1 LHSAARRST
10 LVAVSAEPTHDPR
23 DSPSQRFRLLARG
36 LVLLLAGIGLGVGGF
51 RLWQRGWLSGW
62 NWTALLALATFAAVV
77 TALLP
82 IVREEQ
88 RRRRQA
94 DLLRFRFWIQF
105 SKLRWLLVNLE
116 QHREATTFFSPGVGG
131 EELHNIEVLLAQAH
145 ILEIEEYDWLIF
157 TVNTALPYYGLPLRE
172 VARHA
177 PRLVWAIDA
186 TLARLNRPHAH
197 RNAPTV

>member
-1 LHSAARRST
+1 M
-10 LVAVSAEPTHDPR
+10 
-23 DSPSQRFRLLARG
+23 LL
-36 LVLLLAGIGLGVGGF
+36 LLLAGGGLGAGGV
-51 RLWQRGWLSGW
+51 RLWQRGAFAAW
-62 NWTALLALATFAAVV
+62 NWTAVLAFATCAAVV
-77 TALLP
+77 TALVP

-105 SKLRWLLVNLE
+105 SKLRWLLMNID
-116 QHREATTFFSPGVGG
+116 QHREATTFFSPGIGG

-157 TVNTALPYYGLPLRE
+157 TVNAALPYYGLPLRE

-177 PRLVWAIDA
+177 TRLVWAIDA
-186 TLARLNRPHAH
+186 TLARLNRSGAH
-197 RNAPTV
+197 RNAPSV